1 MLGVSGPASKAHLN
15 TKQGDYGVGQTP
27 ETYLGKER
35 AENFNSPQTLKTGQF
50 SFPDFLPVHAWAL
63 KGAWKI
69 EPEKIVSGGAGS
81 KLRLN
86 FYARKVFL
94 VMGTSSGKP
103 VKAKLFLNGK
113 PLLQG
118 HGEDVH
124 NGELWVKQHTL
135 YELVG
140 LSKREN
146 AQLDIQAESPG
157 LEAYAFTFSS

>member
-1 MLGVSGPASKAHLN
+1 MTSTFRRYVCFKNL
-15 TKQGDYGVGQTP
+15 
-27 ETYLGKER
+27 E
-35 AENFNSPQTLKTGQF
+35 
-50 SFPDFLPVHAWAL
+50 
-63 KGAWKI
+63 I
-69 EPEKIVSGGAGS
+69 E
-81 KLRLN
+81 
-86 FYARKVFL
+86 
-94 VMGTSSGKP
+94 
-103 VKAKLFLNGK
+103 AKLFLNGK

-124 NGELWVKQHTL
+124 NGELLVKQHTL